1 MDKNFDWKENI
12 FTDGSEFNISWICL
26 RKIPKFFFDRF
37 LKSDYNCL
45 RSYVILVKERKVKI
59 MAKVL
64 IVDDAEFM
72 RGILKKILLA
82 YGHEIVGEA
91 ADANSGIEK
100 YKLLK
105 PDLCTMDICM
115 PDKSGIEAIKEIVE
129 FDSKAKIIVCSSL
142 GQEILVMEAIQV
154 GAKDFVVKPFKK
166 EKLMETIKQVLSE

>member
-1 MDKNFDWKENI
+1 
-12 FTDGSEFNISWICL
+12 
-26 RKIPKFFFDRF
+26 
-37 LKSDYNCL
+37 
-45 RSYVILVKERKVKI
+45 